1 MRDRPAR
8 LFLLYQFYA
17 GNAIKESPA
26 AVFTEGGGRMG
37 GGAERFSSS
46 VVCARMECIGHQS
59 RFVRLNQT
67 YTDLPEAD
75 KTAPLS
81 APIHTALQIT
91 AAGAHFPAL

>member
-1 MRDRPAR
+1 
-8 LFLLYQFYA
+8 
-17 GNAIKESPA
+17 
-26 AVFTEGGGRMG
+26 MG

-46 VVCARMECIGHQS
+46 VICARMECIGHQS

-81 APIHTALQIT
+81 APIHTALQTTEKESAPPLPFRNRSMFI
-91 AAGAHFPAL
+91 P

>member
-1 MRDRPAR
+1 
-8 LFLLYQFYA
+8 
-17 GNAIKESPA
+17 
-26 AVFTEGGGRMG
+26 MG

-81 APIHTALQIT
+81 APIHTALQT
-91 AAGAHFPAL
+91 TEKESAPPLPFRELLSRRPGQNGNV